1 MNWTGKALVMALAL
15 CGAASAGHAQDAR
28 QAYYSEMAIRAAAGG
43 QDACELVGNDAAN
56 MVLKRYAGARLSEQL
71 REDANPYRQ
80 AMLTRAYALDRMLS
94 DMRRDEQA
102 AAFRDAAEVECVNA
116 IGAGTA
122 GMSDSALLE
131 SMNARLDQLER
142 EGKLK

>member
-1 MNWTGKALVMALAL
+1 MVAAMVLSSTALT
-15 CGAASAGHAQDAR
+15 SHAQDAR
-28 QAYYSEMAIRAAAGG
+28 TAYYSDMAIRAAASG

-116 IGAGTA
+116 IGPGVA
-122 GMSDSALLE
+122 GMSDSELLE
-131 SMNARLDQLER
+131 SMNARLEQLER